1 MSERPFSLSSSKT
14 TACHE
19 KCVFQKVELKR
30 EAVCRKKK
38 TKTVSSR
45 KHVTLEIGLQ
55 DMPLAKSIFQM
66 SFQEIE
72 LRMLGKQP
80 KVTGLGSE
88 GYEGRKHVCL
98 PLPRCQA

>member
-1 MSERPFSLSSSKT
+1 
-14 TACHE
+14 
-19 KCVFQKVELKR
+19 
-30 EAVCRKKK
+30 
-38 TKTVSSR
+38 
-45 KHVTLEIGLQ
+45 
-55 DMPLAKSIFQM
+55 MPLAKSIFQM

-98 PLPRCQA
+98 PLPLCQA